1 MAAHAAGFVTL
12 EGCIGPMPHRAM
24 GGRSDFHSS
33 FLGRWSMVRRSGMLD
48 RHPALAVHSGPP
60 MPVPDPIETVAPS
73 AITRV
78 TFPSDF
84 VSFPSDSFI
93 RV

>member
-1 MAAHAAGFVTL
+1 MAARAAGFVTL
-12 EGCIGPMPHRAM
+12 EGYIGPMGAGLWAAGPI
-24 GGRSDFHSS
+24 S
-33 FLGRWSMVRRSGMLD
+33 FVVPRPMVHGPAFGDAGLA
-48 RHPALAVHSGPP
+48 PALAVHSGPP

-84 VSFPSDSFI
+84 ASSPSDSFI

>member
-1 MAAHAAGFVTL
+1 MAARVAGFVTL
-12 EGCIGPMPHRAM
+12 EGDASAPWAPDY
-24 GGRSDFHSS
+24 GRPVRFHSS

-48 RHPALAVHSGPP
+48 WRPALAVHSGPP

-84 VSFPSDSFI
+84 ASSPSDSFI